1 MICIGQSAADAM
13 RAGFARA
20 IAGALLL
27 ALAGFAS
34 EPAWAAGVEDVT
46 IVSSSGSDQ
55 TYAVGNG
62 IEAAVD
68 FDEVVHVDETESEL
82 VLVLSIGEHSRS
94 ATFVNGSGTTTLTF
108 RYAVRSG
115 DYDDDGISIGPGI
128 SREEGSLLEGRIR
141 DADGEP
147 ARRNFSGVGAN
158 QNQKVDGISPTPTDV
173 TIVSAPGQ
181 GTIYHFGEP
190 IEVEVTF
197 DEIVHVNETVSEL
210 VLALSIGEH
219 SRAARFVAGS
229 GSDTLTFRYTVQDGD
244 DDDDGISIGAGV
256 GALQGARIE
265 DFAGN
270 AVVRTF
276 PGLVADRAH
285 RVDGVSPALTR
296 VRIVSNPIAGGIY
309 GLNEEIR
316 LEVEFGEAVHVTEAV
331 EDLALILSIGEYLR
345 AATYV
350 GGSGTET
357 LTFRYTVQAGDS
369 DDDGISIG
377 PSALQGGNVEDA
389 AGNAVER
396 TFAGMAADRDHR
408 VDGISP
414 SFTSV
419 RITSMP
425 EEGDAYGLDEE
436 ITIVVAFGEV
446 VHVTDT
452 MGDLALVIVVGK
464 NLRSARFD
472 EGSGT
477 DKLSFLYVVQAGDM
491 DDDGISIGPN
501 ALQGGTIVDAA
512 GNVVVRDFEGLSVD
526 GAHKV
531 DSMTEIGAPPPIDS
545 TLVATVS
552 DVTFY
557 SEAGSNDTYT
567 TGDMIIVDVMFS
579 NLVYVT
585 GEPPVLELSIG
596 SMLRDALFVEG
607 SGSGTLR
614 FQYVV
619 EAGDTD
625 DDGISIGP
633 NALAGIVLDGS
644 GDAVDLTLPAKPAN
658 ASHKVSA
665 ELMLYPLAL
674 TLVVGQTETI
684 NLSGQLFDM
693 GVTYRG
699 DFEWASDDLSVV
711 TADLSD
717 DGMLTITSVLE
728 GTATIA
734 VKAMDAAIYL
744 FFGVT
749 VETSAAETA
758 VLEDA
763 MAAVG
768 RGLLASAGS
777 TIGARLEMTDA
788 SSSDAWGERGMAPV
802 SVAASPGWSALDG
815 ADHWGNP
822 LGFGSGMDDPYLQ
835 ASMEYTPAQLLRG
848 ARFQMPLRGFANPVS
863 SWAVWGAGDWHAFEG
878 EPGDGLY
885 DGSLTSAY
893 LGVDARGDGW
903 VAGVSIS
910 RAMADASYEYGDADG
925 GKGLLETDLNVIHP
939 YVQWALSD
947 RGKMWAILG
956 FGTGEAIAEREGQE
970 VASEPSDLS
979 MRMGLGGMRYSF
991 GRLAGLDL
999 AVRGDAGFAQLKTDE
1014 GPRAVQGLAV
1024 NVQRLRVGAEASLP
1038 MALRG
1043 IPISP
1048 FIDVAGRYDGGDGA
1062 TGGGV
1067 ELAGG
1072 FRYQGSAV
1080 SLEVKGR
1087 TLAMHADESY
1097 SEEGVKATLVVGPDG
1112 RRGFRLM
1119 LSPRWGGAAEAMDIF
1134 TSRGHPFAGALGRE
1148 NRGWGLGT
1156 RVSYGFDLWRRP
1168 GTIMPFGEVDLSR
1181 EAYRRARLGVSYE
1194 LASAILSLPHRL
1206 EISGESVESDRH
1218 GTIFRFLLTGRAHF

>member
-1 MICIGQSAADAM
+1 MICIGQCVADAM
-13 RAGFARA
+13 RAGFGRA
-20 IAGALLL
+20 IAGALVL
-27 ALAGFAS
+27 ALGVFAG
-34 EPAWAAGVEDVT
+34 EPAWAAAVEDVEFD
-46 IVSSSGSDQ
+46 SFSGRDQ
-55 TYAVGNG
+55 TYAVGDD
-62 IEAAVD
+62 IEAAVG

-94 ATFVNGSGTTTLTF
+94 ATFVSGSGTATLTF
-108 RYAVRSG
+108 RYTVRSG
-115 DYDDDGISIGPGI
+115 DYDDDGMSIGPGI
-128 SREEGSLLEGRIR
+128 SRDEGSLPGGRIR
-141 DADGEP
+141 DADGAL

-158 QNQKVDGISPTPTDV
+158 ENQKVDGISPTPTEV
-173 TIVSAPGQ
+173 TIISVPIQ
-181 GTIYHFGEP
+181 GANYHLGED

-229 GSDTLTFRYTVQDGD
+229 GTDTLTFRYTVQAGDADGD
-244 DDDDGISIGAGV
+244 GVSISAGI

-276 PGLVADRAH
+276 PGLVADSAH
-285 RVDGVSPALTR
+285 KVDGVSPALTKVRIASTPDAGGVYGFGEDIDIEVTFGEVVHVTDTTGDLELTLSIGDHSREAGHVGGSGTDTLTFRYTVQDGDYDGDGISIGPGPGSLQGGRIEDDAGNAVVRTFPGLVADSAHKVDGVSPALTR
-296 VRIVSNPIAGGIY
+296 VSIVSAP
-309 GLNEEIR
+309 
-316 LEVEFGEAVHVTEAV
+316 GE
-331 EDLALILSIGEYLR
+331 
-345 AATYV
+345 
-350 GGSGTET
+350 SG
-357 LTFRYTVQAGDS
+357 F
-369 DDDGISIG
+369 
-377 PSALQGGNVEDA
+377 
-389 AGNAVER
+389 
-396 TFAGMAADRDHR
+396 
-408 VDGISP
+408 
-414 SFTSV
+414 
-419 RITSMP
+419 
-425 EEGDAYGLDEE
+425 YGLDAE
-436 ITIVVAFGEV
+436 IRIEVAFGEV

-452 MGDLALVIVVGK
+452 MGDLALVLSIGK
-464 NLRSARFD
+464 NLRSASFD
-472 EGSGT
+472 GGSGT
-477 DKLSFLYVVQAGDM
+477 DTLMFLYTVQAGDQ

-501 ALQGGTIVDAA
+501 ALQGGTIMDTA
-512 GNVVVRDFEGLSVD
+512 GNEVVRDFEGSPVD

-531 DSMTEIGAPPPIDS
+531 DSMAEIGAPPPIDP
-545 TLVATVS
+545 TLMATVS

-585 GEPPVLELSIG
+585 GELPVLELSIG
-596 SMLRDALFVEG
+596 SMLRDAFFVEG
-607 SGSGTLR
+607 SGSTTLR

-633 NALAGIVLDGS
+633 NALVGNVLDGS
-644 GDAVDLTLPAKPAN
+644 GDAVELTLPALPAQE
-658 ASHKVSA
+658 SHKVSA
-665 ELMLYPLAL
+665 ELRLYPLAL

-684 NLSGQLFDM
+684 NLSDRLMAMD
-693 GVTYRG
+693 VTYRG
-699 DFEWASDDLSVV
+699 DFEWASDDPGVA
-711 TADLSD
+711 TADLS
-717 DGMLTITSVLE
+717 GHVLTITSVLE

-734 VKAMDAAIYL
+734 VKATDAAIYL

-822 LGFGSGMDDPYLQ
+822 LGYGSGMDDPYLQ

-848 ARFQMPLRGFANPVS
+848 ARFEMPLIGFGNPVS

-893 LGVDARGDGW
+893 LGADARGNGW
-903 VAGVSIS
+903 VAGGSIS
-910 RAMADASYEYGDADG
+910 RAVADASYEYGGAAG
-925 GKGLLETDLNVIHP
+925 GKGRLETELNVIHP
-939 YVQWALSD
+939 YVQWAFSD

-991 GRLAGLDL
+991 GRHAGLDL

-1014 GPRAVQGLAV
+1014 GPRA
-1024 NVQRLRVGAEASLP
+1024 
-1038 MALRG
+1038 
-1043 IPISP
+1043 
-1048 FIDVAGRYDGGDGA
+1048 
-1062 TGGGV
+1062 
-1067 ELAGG
+1067 
-1072 FRYQGSAV
+1072 
-1080 SLEVKGR
+1080 
-1087 TLAMHADESY
+1087 
-1097 SEEGVKATLVVGPDG
+1097 
-1112 RRGFRLM
+1112 
-1119 LSPRWGGAAEAMDIF
+1119 
-1134 TSRGHPFAGALGRE
+1134 SRG
-1148 NRGWGLGT
+1148 
-1156 RVSYGFDLWRRP
+1156 WRR
-1168 GTIMPFGEVDLSR
+1168 TC
-1181 EAYRRARLGVSYE
+1181 
-1194 LASAILSLPHRL
+1194 
-1206 EISGESVESDRH
+1206 SDC
-1218 GTIFRFLLTGRAHF
+1218 G